1 MIPPAPN
8 QWMGFLE
15 KYQDGSR
22 ERHDFLK
29 GFRMRWQIS
38 YVPLLHSLKMY
49 LQRRM
54 CSKDKLPPPPE
65 WKERRKDQSSLM
77 QMLKRDEQLSSKW
90 VSENQISR
98 GQWANPGRINTTA
111 SQSSWEREVPVSG
124 EFWIPKALHPLHTSF
139 PTLA

>member
-38 YVPLLHSLKMY
+38 YVPLLHSLKKY

-54 CSKDKLPPPPE
+54 CSKDIPPPPE
-65 WKERRKDQSSLM
+65 WKERRKDQSNLM
-77 QMLKRDEQLSSKW
+77 QMLKRDEQLASKR
-90 VSENQISR
+90 VSEN
-98 GQWANPGRINTTA
+98 
-111 SQSSWEREVPVSG
+111 
-124 EFWIPKALHPLHTSF
+124 
-139 PTLA
+139 

>member
-38 YVPLLHSLKMY
+38 YAPLLHSLKMY

-54 CSKDKLPPPPE
+54 CSKDTPPRAQNG
-65 WKERRKDQSSLM
+65 RR
-77 QMLKRDEQLSSKW
+77 
-90 VSENQISR
+90 
-98 GQWANPGRINTTA
+98 
-111 SQSSWEREVPVSG
+111 G
-124 EFWIPKALHPLHTSF
+124 EKTKAT
-139 PTLA
+139 